1 MRFVSHCGVVCM
13 NELPPTYFL
22 TNLLDVDPL
31 ENDVF
36 LEHKLASSSGRVF
49 GGQVLAQ
56 ALMAASKTV
65 EESKMVHSCHN
76 YFIRP
81 GDCEHPIHY
90 TVHRDLDGRNFSNR
104 RVVATQNNK
113 PIFNLIASFQSET
126 DGYHHQIDMPAN
138 TPPPDNLLN
147 ENQLADKHKASIPD
161 NVYAMLNRYR
171 PIEVRPI
178 NEEAHFLRSEKKLNQ
193 ATWFRA
199 KEALPNN
206 VALHRAILAYA
217 TDLTLLS
224 TSGRP
229 HEMLWMDSNVATAS
243 IDHTVWFHAND
254 IKVDEWLLYLMDTP
268 WSGNGRGF
276 NRGSIFTQS
285 GKLIASVAQEGLIR
299 IK

>member
-1 MRFVSHCGVVCM
+1 MRFVSQCGFVYM
-13 NELPPTYFL
+13 KELPATYFL
-22 TNLLDVDPL
+22 ANLLDVDAL

-36 LEHKLASSSGRVF
+36 LGHKLASSSGRVF
-49 GGQVLAQ
+49 GGQVLGQ
-56 ALMAASKTV
+56 ALMAAAKTV
-65 EESKMVHSCHN
+65 EGNKRVHSCHN

-81 GDCEHPIHY
+81 GDCEQPIHY

-113 PIFNLIASFQSET
+113 PIFTLIASFQSEA

-138 TPPPDNLLN
+138 IPAPDNLLN
-147 ENQLADKHKASIPD
+147 ENQLADKHKTALPD

-178 NEEAHFLRSEKKLNQ
+178 NEEAHFLRSNKKLEQ

-199 KEALPNN
+199 KEALPNDA
-206 VALHRAILAYA
+206 ALHLAVLAYA

-224 TSGRP
+224 TCGRP
-229 HEMLWMDSNVATAS
+229 HEMLWMDTNVATAS
-243 IDHTVWFHAND
+243 IDHTIWFHANN
-254 IKVDEWLLYLMDTP
+254 IKTDQWLLYLMDTP
-268 WSGNGRGF
+268 WSGNSRGL

-285 GKLIASVAQEGLIR
+285 GELIASVAQEGLIR

>member
-1 MRFVSHCGVVCM
+1 MEGLSA
-13 NELPPTYFL
+13 TYLL
-22 TNLLDVDPL
+22 TDLLDVDSL

-36 LEHKLASSSGRVF
+36 LGHKLPSSSGRVF
-49 GGQVLAQ
+49 GGQVLGQ

-65 EESKMVHSCHN
+65 DSSKAVHSCHN

-81 GDCEHPIHY
+81 GDCEQPIHY

-113 PIFNLIASFQSET
+113 PIFNLIASFQGKAE
-126 DGYHHQIDMPAN
+126 GYHHQIPMPDDM
-138 TPPPDNLLN
+138 PPPDNLLN
-147 ENQLADKHKASIPD
+147 ENQLAEKHKAVLPD
-161 NVYAMLNRYR
+161 NVYSMLNQYR

-178 NEEAHFLRSEKKLNQ
+178 NEEAHFLRSAKKLNQ

-199 KEALPNN
+199 KEALKSDG
-206 VALHRAILAYA
+206 AMHRAILAYA

-224 TSGRP
+224 TCGRP
-229 HEMLWMDSNVATAS
+229 HNMLWMDSNVATAS
-243 IDHTVWFHAND
+243 IDHTVWFHSNN
-254 IKVDEWLLYLMDTP
+254 IKTDQWLLYLMDTP
-268 WSGNGRGF
+268 WSGNGRGL

-285 GKLIASVAQEGLIR
+285 GELVASVAQEGLVR